1 MNTLS
6 KVLNLAESEVGYL
19 EKKTPE
25 YLDDKTKNA
34 GYNNYTKYAR
44 DMHDEIG
51 TPFIDGYPWC
61 CTFTQWL
68 FVKAYGKNEAKK
80 LLKGWTAYCPTA
92 VSYFK
97 QMGAYYKS
105 NPQKGDFIFFLDI
118 YGEQGHVG
126 IVYDVDDKYVY
137 TIEGNTSP
145 DSGVIPNGGGVHKK
159 TYSLNYSKIDGYG
172 RPKYDEEIIG
182 PDLVVDGLDYSLVYE
197 YDFYINKYEDIKN
210 FYGTKDKV
218 GVFNHF
224 LKHGMKEARQ
234 AKEDFIL
241 GIYKANYE
249 DLRKAFGE
257 DLPKYYQ
264 HYITHGY
271 KEKRVA
277 DYHIYPI
284 SVYDGIDYSLVY
296 DGKYYRDKYKDLQD
310 AFGGNYDKY
319 IAHFV
324 KNGMKEHRQA
334 IATFNVDYYKAN
346 YEDLR
351 KAYGNDMPMYYKHYI
366 IWGHKEGRVADRLI
380 KPVEEFY
387 TFKSGDSLVRIAE
400 QFNITVD
407 KLLELNNIKFDDG
420 QKIRV
425 R

>member
-1 MNTLS
+1 
-6 KVLNLAESEVGYL
+6 
-19 EKKTPE
+19 
-25 YLDDKTKNA
+25 
-34 GYNNYTKYAR
+34 
-44 DMHDEIG
+44 
-51 TPFIDGYPWC
+51 
-61 CTFTQWL
+61 
-68 FVKAYGKNEAKK
+68 
-80 LLKGWTAYCPTA
+80 
-92 VSYFK
+92 
-97 QMGAYYKS
+97 
-105 NPQKGDFIFFLDI
+105 
-118 YGEQGHVG
+118 
-126 IVYDVDDKYVY
+126 
-137 TIEGNTSP
+137 
-145 DSGVIPNGGGVHKK
+145 
-159 TYSLNYSKIDGYG
+159 
-172 RPKYDEEIIG
+172 
-182 PDLVVDGLDYSLVYE
+182 
-197 YDFYINKYEDIKN
+197 
-210 FYGTKDKV
+210 
-218 GVFNHF
+218 
-224 LKHGMKEARQ
+224 MKEARQ
-234 AKEDFIL
+234 AKGDFIL
-241 GIYKANYE
+241 GIYKSNYE
-249 DLRKAFGE
+249 DLRAAFGE
-257 DLPKYYQ
+257 DLPKYYK